1 MATAG
6 AVRALPCAHRGAAS
20 FSAVSRACCAPGLTV
35 ARREAVAPG
44 GALRGVRCRV
54 VVLRVCR
61 RRATRRGA
69 AGCALVVAAA
79 DTQAADA
86 LWRWLGTQ
94 GVDTSAV
101 RPAAVAEGLGL
112 VSTRCVPQLREHV
125 RTLSR
130 APRSAV
136 RSGETVLSVPRAVWL
151 TPAAA
156 AASPLGPH
164 VADQPPWVQL
174 ALFLLHERCA
184 PNCCAPM
191 FCAATLTRGHSADRA
206 SRWAPYIALLPEQL
220 DTPVFWCAPG
230 LRGTMCLL
238 MRGC

>member
-1 MATAG
+1 MAAAG
-6 AVRALPCAHRGAAS
+6 AVRALPCAHHGAALS
-20 FSAVSRACCAPGLTV
+20 SAASRARCAPGLTV
-35 ARREAVAPG
+35 ARREAVTFG
-44 GALRGVRCRV
+44 GALHGVRCHV
-54 VVLRVCR
+54 AALRVCR
-61 RRATRRGA
+61 RRAARRGA

-94 GVDTSAV
+94 GVDTTAV

-112 VSTRCVPQLREHV
+112 VATRCVPQLRQRE
-125 RTLSR
+125 RILSR
-130 APRSAV
+130 VPRSAL

-164 VADQPPWVQL
+164 IADQPPWVQL

-184 PNCCAPM
+184 PNCCAP
-191 FCAATLTRGHSADRA
+191 TL
-206 SRWAPYIALLPEQL
+206 AL
-220 DTPVFWCAPG
+220 
-230 LRGTMCLL
+230 R
-238 MRGC
+238 R